1 VQKPLGRVP
10 RLLFFPVR
18 GSNMQRVNEF
28 NFYDLA
34 TQIHPLTEIGTSEVK
49 YGDVFFQWFQARDAL
64 NQMFRQ
70 RPLTVSLS
78 AANELYDSITEF
90 VPEKWPEAI
99 GRLGTPEDRDME
111 GWEVSKISEAAKKFE
126 TVLAAECQVLDTY
139 FVSKKG
145 AYSTADLVERAH
157 ICFGAMAAKLPDQA
171 KSDFDQAGKC
181 MAFDLPTACAFHIV
195 RGSEAV
201 IRKYYE
207 QVTGKAPKV
216 KMRNWGAYIKLLREN
231 KADEKVTVFLDHI
244 RNSYRNPVLHPEES
258 VDADQAVILFG
269 ACVSLV
275 TLMIS
280 EIDRLSAKSAAPLPF
295 PPVTA
300 VLTLPEAKTPA
311 ETPSAVKTGTDE
323 SK

>member
-1 VQKPLGRVP
+1 
-10 RLLFFPVR
+10 
-18 GSNMQRVNEF
+18 MQRVNEF

-216 KMRNWGAYIKLLREN
+216 KMRNWGAYIKNLQ
-231 KADEKVTVFLDHI
+231 KAGADTRVVGFLDHI
-244 RNSYRNPVLHPEES
+244 KENYRNPVLHPEES
-258 VDADQAVILFG
+258 LSPEDTQVLLGVCISAIVMMVEATQQPAKGIL
-269 ACVSLV
+269 SLAA
-275 TLMIS
+275 
-280 EIDRLSAKSAAPLPF
+280 SASPI
-295 PPVTA
+295 
-300 VLTLPEAKTPA
+300 TLP
-311 ETPSAVKTGTDE
+311 
-323 SK
+323 